1 MILQSLHELAER
13 EGLVEDADYEWKPV
27 TWLIHLDA
35 NGKFLNCVST
45 QYTPPEEGKKK
56 PKPVSKKFAVPRC
69 GGRTSGDFAFFLV
82 DKADYVLG
90 LDPEGKRP
98 LEKRQARAA
107 LFLDEV
113 RACHA
118 VTKSPSVGAVVR
130 FLEERVANPDSF
142 TLPEG
147 CTPSDLFGF
156 IVRPEHEALITDEAI
171 VRKYWEARRGATE
184 SNMGIC
190 LVLGD
195 EAPLAELFPG
205 IKRVP
210 GGTTSGT
217 GLVSF
222 NASAFCSYGWKSN
235 QNAPISRK
243 AAEACGTALNRLLD
257 PSCPDPRDPDTTL
270 PLRHYRLGGD
280 SVATFWERG
289 AGGTEALNQMA
300 GMLDAD
306 PGQVRDLYHSV
317 WRGVAP
323 EIPDTAHFYNLTL
336 SGAQGRAMIRG
347 WIDMPLKKAIEAIA
361 KHFADIDVV
370 RNTPPSKKQD
380 HPPAF
385 ALRSLLNGLAVNG
398 KSDDVPPPLA
408 ASMIQSVF
416 SGDLYPMGAYQRAIG
431 RYRSEIGNDEWLD
444 LNRRDARVA
453 LIKGVLNRNY
463 GKELKKTMDRNID
476 DPGYLLGRLMAVLER
491 TQQVALGDINATVID
506 RFFAGASATPRAVF
520 TRLLKNMRHHVSK
533 AKDDEK
539 SRGVA
544 IWLDREADDI
554 LSRLGPQKS
563 TYGSVNTGLP
573 LHLDLQQQGLFIIG
587 YHHERH
593 WLSQKK
599 EDREQ

>member
-1 MILQSLHELAER
+1 MILQSLHELADR

-27 TWLIHLDA
+27 TWLIHLDEK
-35 NGKFLNCVST
+35 GKFLNFVGT

-98 LEKRQARAA
+98 VEKRQARAQ
-107 LFLDEV
+107 LFRDEV
-113 RACHA
+113 RACYA
-118 VTKSPSVGAVVR
+118 ATKSPAVGAVLQ
-130 FLEERVANPDSF
+130 FLEERIASLDGF
-142 TLPEG
+142 TLPED

-156 IVRPEHEALITDEAI
+156 IVRPQRETLITDEDA
-171 VRKYWEARRGATE
+171 VRKYWEARRGADAG
-184 SNMGIC
+184 NQGMC
-190 LVLGD
+190 LVLGE

-222 NASAFCSYGWKSN
+222 NASAFCSYGWKN
-235 QNAPISRK
+235 NENAPISRK

-257 PSCPDPRDPDTTL
+257 PACPDPRDPDTTL

-280 SVATFWERG
+280 SVVAFWERG
-289 AGGTEALNQMA
+289 EGSTEPVNQFA

-306 PGQVRDLYHSV
+306 PSQVHQLYHSV
-317 WRGVAP
+317 WTGITPDV
-323 EIPDTAHFYNLTL
+323 PDTAYFYALTI
-336 SGAQGRAMIRG
+336 SGAQGRAMIRD
-347 WIDMPLKKAIEAIA
+347 WLDLPLKKAMAAIA
-361 KHFADIDVV
+361 RHFADIEVV
-370 RNTPPSKKQD
+370 RNTPPAKKNE
-380 HPPAF
+380 HPPSF
-385 ALRSLLNGLAVNG
+385 SLRALLNGLAVNG

-408 ASMIQSVF
+408 ASMLHSVF
-416 SGDLYPMGAYQRAIG
+416 SGDLYPLSAYQRAIG

-463 GKELKKTMDRNID
+463 GKELKRSMDRNID
-476 DPGYLLGRLMAVLER
+476 DPGYLLGRLMAVIER
-491 TQQVALGDINATVID
+491 TQQVALGDVNASVID

-533 AKDDEK
+533 ARDDEK
-539 SRGVA
+539 SRGSA
-544 IWLDREADDI
+544 LWLDREADDI
-554 LSRLGPQKS
+554 LSRLGPQKPG
-563 TYGSVNTGLP
+563 YGKVNTGLP
-573 LHLDLQQQGLFIIG
+573 LHLNLEQQGLFIIG

-593 WLSQKK
+593 WLWQKK
-599 EDREQ
+599 EDREE